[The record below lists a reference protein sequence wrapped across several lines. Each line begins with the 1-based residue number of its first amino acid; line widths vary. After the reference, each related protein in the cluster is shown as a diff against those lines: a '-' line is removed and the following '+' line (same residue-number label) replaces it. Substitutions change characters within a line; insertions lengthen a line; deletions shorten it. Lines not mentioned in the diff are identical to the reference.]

1 MEAFLHFCVRL
12 LPKPL
17 KKLYD
22 RFEELIVYIYY
33 GVLTTIVNTIVQF
46 GVEFG
51 LLALVD
57 WSPNIENF
65 ISTTTAWLVAVF
77 FAFYVNKVYVFK
89 NEAKDFR
96 QLMWQFWT
104 FISGRLVTW
113 GMTVLIMQFATLFYV
128 REDGSK
134 NIWIYA
140 LFYFLQQVIIT
151 LSNYFISKLI
161 VFRGKS
167 KEQESAEEVQA

>member
-1 MEAFLHFCVRL
+1 MEAFLQFCVRH
-12 LPKPL
+12 LPGPL
-17 KKLYD
+17 RKLYD

-51 LLALVD
+51 LLALTP
-57 WSPNIENF
+57 WSPNVESF
-65 ISTTTAWLVAVF
+65 ISTSSAWLVAVV
-77 FAFYVNKVYVFK
+77 FAFYVNKIYVFK
-89 NEAKDFR
+89 STETDRRKLL
-96 QLMWQFWT
+96 QQFGV

-151 LSNYFISKLI
+151 LSNYFISKLL
-161 VFRGKS
+161 VFRNKGKQ
-167 KEQESAEEVQA
+167 QEEGEA

>member
-1 MEAFLHFCVRL
+1 MEAFLHFCVKL

-46 GVEFG
+46 GMEFG
-51 LLALVD
+51 LLALTP
-57 WSPNIENF
+57 WSANVENF
-65 ISTTTAWLVAVF
+65 ISTTSAWLVAVV
-77 FAFYVNKVYVFK
+77 FAFYVNKVFVFK
-89 NEAKDFR
+89 SEAKEFKK
-96 QLMWQFWT
+96 LMWEFWT

-134 NIWIYA
+134 NIWVYA
-140 LFYFLQQVIIT
+140 VFYFLQQVIIT

-161 VFRGKS
+161 VFRNKN
-167 KEQESAEEVQA
+167 KKPELPEETQA

>member
-1 MEAFLHFCVRL
+1 MEAFLHFCVKL

-57 WSPNIENF
+57 WSPNVENF
-65 ISTTTAWLVAVF
+65 ISTTTAWTVAVI

-89 NEAKDFR
+89 SEAKEFR
-96 QLMWQFWT
+96 QLMWEFWT

-113 GMTVLIMQFATLFYV
+113 GLTVLIMQVATLFYV

-134 NIWIYA
+134 NIIIYA

-161 VFRGKS
+161 VFRK
-167 KEQESAEEVQA
+167 KKDAPAEAEE

>member
-1 MEAFLHFCVRL
+1 MEAFLNFCVKL

-51 LLALVD
+51 LLALVP
-57 WSPNIENF
+57 WSPNVENF
-65 ISTTTAWLVAVF
+65 ISTTTAWAVAVV

-89 NEAKDFR
+89 SKATDTKK
-96 QLMWQFWT
+96 LMWEFWT
-104 FISGRLVTW
+104 FVSGRLVTW

-161 VFRGKS
+161 VFRNKN
-167 KEQESAEEVQA
+167 KQQDESEA

>member
-51 LLALVD
+51 LLSLTP
-57 WSPNIENF
+57 WSANVENF
-65 ISTTTAWLVAVF
+65 ISTTSAWLVAVM
-77 FAFYVNKVYVFK
+77 FAFYVNKKFVFK
-89 NEAKDFR
+89 SEAKEFR
-96 QLMWQFWT
+96 QLMWEFWT

-113 GMTVLIMQFATLFYV
+113 GLTVLIMQVATLFYV

-134 NIWIYA
+134 NIIIYA
-140 LFYFLQQVIIT
+140 IFYFLQQVIIT

-161 VFRGKS
+161 VFRK
-167 KEQESAEEVQA
+167 KKDAPVPAEE